1 MNAVQLEAKYQE
13 FMHNL
18 PEHALDGIIEVDL
31 AALQSWGLLT
41 SLGEELGPTNDA
53 LAHYFHV
60 IETAEKITLYN
71 DRFVVWI
78 VPQMVAHE
86 PVTYAL
92 VGTIEQ
98 MEVNLE
104 LVFATRG
111 VYNTSRIVLRILERF
126 LEEIEENELLLA
138 RLSGS

>member
-13 FMHNL
+13 FMQSL
-18 PEHALDGIIEVDL
+18 PEHAPDGIIEVDL
-31 AALQSWGLLT
+31 AMLQTWGLLT
-41 SLGEELGPTNDA
+41 NMEESLNGTNES

-86 PVTYAL
+86 PVTYAI
-92 VGTIEQ
+92 VGTITSTDL
-98 MEVNLE
+98 NLE
-104 LVFATRG
+104 VVFATRG
-111 VYNTSRIVLRILERF
+111 VYNASKIVLRILERF

-138 RLSGS
+138 RLSCS